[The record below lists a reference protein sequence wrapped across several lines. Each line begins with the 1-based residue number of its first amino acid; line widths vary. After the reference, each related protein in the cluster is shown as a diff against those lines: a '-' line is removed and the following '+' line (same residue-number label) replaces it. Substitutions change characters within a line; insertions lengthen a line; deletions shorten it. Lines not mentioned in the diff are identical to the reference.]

1 MYFSHSICVKVYDIK
16 LKIIHM
22 RSIKYIFA
30 GIFMI
35 LVCSSSAI
43 SQNQDDLPRELLTA
57 LKQGNSTNLS
67 NFFGDRIQLTIDD
80 KEAIY
85 SKSQANQ
92 IMAKF
97 FKEFPPTGFTKKH
110 AGGKPEARYVIGSLI
125 TTKGSF
131 RVNFLLKNDTGKF
144 IVHQLRIEKD

>member
-22 RSIKYIFA
+22 RSIKYIFS
-30 GIFMI
+30 GIFFL
-35 LVCSSSAI
+35 LVCCSSAI
-43 SQNQDDLPRELLTA
+43 SQNNDDLPQELINA
-57 LKQGNSTNLS
+57 FKQGNSMSLS
-67 NFFGDRIQLTIDD
+67 NFFGERIQLTIQD

-85 SKSQANQ
+85 SKSQAKQ

-97 FKEFPPTGFTKKH
+97 FKEFPPTGFNKKH
-110 AGGKPEARYVIGSLI
+110 VGGKPEARYVIGSL
-125 TTKGSF
+125 TTSQGNF

-144 IVHQLRIEKD
+144 VVHQLRIEKN

>member
-1 MYFSHSICVKVYDIK
+1 MYLSHGICVKVYDIK

-43 SQNQDDLPRELLTA
+43 SQNQEDLPRELITA
-57 LKQGNSTNLS
+57 FKQGNSNSLS
-67 NFFGDRIQLTIDD
+67 NFFGDRIQLTIQD

-85 SKSQANQ
+85 SKSQATQ

-97 FKEFPPTGFTKKH
+97 FKEFPPTEFTKKH
-110 AGGKPEARYVIGSLI
+110 VGGKPDARYVIGSL
-125 TTKGSF
+125 TTTNGSF
-131 RVNFLLKNDTGKF
+131 RVNLYLKSDTGKF
-144 IVHQLRIEKD
+144 VVHQLRIEKN